1 MTFTDLSSI
10 LNTLY
15 ISILAIIITFI
26 ICKLYKKFIGLS
38 ILDISEYLGGKP
50 LKIIVGMLFVLYF
63 LFTIVIILCRLV
75 NCLRIIYYPMT
86 NLNYIILLIAIADG
100 ILCNLKN
107 NAYAKASY
115 IVFPLSVIATIAVFA
130 GNLKN
135 MDFQNVFPVFG
146 KSFDNTF
153 ISGIANLFT
162 FGGIS
167 YLYFLPSKLKNP
179 GKFSQISL
187 ISIALSGLL
196 IIIVVATISLMFNP
210 ILVSGP
216 LFPLYT
222 SVRYIE
228 FGTFFQRL
236 DSAFLLIKLISFFS
250 FLGVFSNLV
259 LDITHELTEIAD
271 SKPLIYPY
279 VLMTWGV
286 CILIDTYV
294 DLEFFENEIFKFLF
308 FGIVIGTGLII
319 LLSANIKK
327 ILNKN
332 GGAYE

>member
-1 MTFTDLSSI
+1 
-10 LNTLY
+10 LY
-15 ISILAIIITFI
+15 R
-26 ICKLYKKFIGLS
+26 KFIGLS

-50 LKIIVGMLFVLYF
+50 LKIIVGMLFIFYF
-63 LFTIVIILCRLV
+63 LFTIVVILCRLV

-100 ILCNLKN
+100 LLCTLKN
-107 NAYAKASY
+107 NAYAKASFV
-115 IVFPLSVIATIAVFA
+115 VFPLSVLATLAVFA

-135 MDFQNVFPVFG
+135 LDFQNIFPIFG
-146 KSFDNTF
+146 KSINNTF

-179 GKFSQISL
+179 SKFSK
-187 ISIALSGLL
+187 ISILSITLSGL
-196 IIIVVATISLMFNP
+196 IIIIIITTISLMFNP
-210 ILVSGP
+210 NLVSGP

-250 FLGVFSNLV
+250 FLGIFSNIV
-259 LDITHELTEIAD
+259 LDITQDLTKIID
-271 SKPLIYPY
+271 VKPLIYPY
-279 VLMTWGV
+279 VLMTWGL
-286 CILIDTYV
+286 CSLIDTYA
-294 DLEFFENEIFKFLF
+294 DLDFFENEIFKFLF
-308 FGIVIGTGLII
+308 FSIVIGTGLLI
-319 LLSANIKK
+319 LFTANIKK
-327 ILNKN
+327 IFSKRS
-332 GGAYE
+332 AYE